1 MAKNPNQSNL
11 DYEQSIIRSYEEA
24 NDAHRVIP
32 IVGGAAVSP
41 TNPFFTSALPF
52 KWDYFSM
59 ALSVANTRE
68 TYTFKTGG
76 SGGTSTGTVVLNYTN
91 STRDVLTDGTITV
104 I

>member
-1 MAKNPNQSNL
+1 MAKNLPHPAL
-11 DYEQSIIRSYEEA
+11 DFEQTVVIAFEEP

-32 IVGGAAVSP
+32 IVGGSSVGPS
-41 TNPFFTSALPF
+41 NPLNVNALPF
-52 KWDYFSM
+52 NWDYFEM

-76 SGGTSTGTVVLNYTN
+76 SGGTTTGTVELNYTT
-91 STRDVLTDGTITV
+91 STRDVLANGQITV